1 MIINSNL
8 GVYIHIP
15 FCRRKCNYCDFYLI
29 TNTNLINDYIK
40 YLKEEIKK
48 YSEIYHDSIVDSI
61 FYGGGTPSILSDFQI
76 YDLQNTLY
84 KYFRVSDKSENT
96 IESNP
101 EDFLFAKEKFIN
113 LKENKINR
121 ISFGVQSFN
130 NDTLKFLT
138 RLHTANDAIK
148 VIEEASKVFD
158 NISID
163 MIYEVP
169 GESNLDL
176 VKSIKQA
183 ITLDIQ
189 HISAYS
195 LIFEENTRLYTLY
208 EQNKIT
214 KTISDEK
221 VDQYY
226 LIYDML
232 TDSGFRQYE
241 VSNYSLKNF
250 ESRHNKKYWNYENY
264 IGLGASS
271 HSFFYPERWNNYR
284 NIIKYIDS
292 LKRGN
297 FPFDEKHKL
306 SKQEMLEEIIF
317 LGLRSEGVNLNKFSD
332 IIGQSFIELFS
343 DAIKILI
350 STGFANI
357 TNERF
362 TLNQN
367 GKILAD
373 EIMLKYFSMT
383 DLKE

>member
-48 YSEIYHDSIVDSI
+48 YAEIYRDAVVDSI
-61 FYGGGTPSILSDFQI
+61 FYGGGTPSMLSDFQI

-214 KTISDEK
+214 RTISDEK

-241 VSNYSLKNF
+241 VSNYSLKYF

-271 HSFFYPERWNNYR
+271 HSFFYPERWDNYR

-350 STGFANI
+350 SSGFANI

>member
-1 MIINSNL
+1 M
-8 GVYIHIP
+8 
-15 FCRRKCNYCDFYLI
+15 
-29 TNTNLINDYIK
+29 
-40 YLKEEIKK
+40 
-48 YSEIYHDSIVDSI
+48 
-61 FYGGGTPSILSDFQI
+61 LSDFQI
-76 YDLQNTLY
+76 YDLQNTIY
-84 KYFRVSDKSENT
+84 KYFKVSDKSEDT
-96 IESNP
+96 LESNP
-101 EDFLFAKEKFIN
+101 EDFIFAKERFIN

-148 VIEEASKVFD
+148 VIEEASKVFE

-183 ITLDIQ
+183 ITLDIK

-232 TDSGFRQYE
+232 TDSGFKQYE

-292 LKRGN
+292 LKKGN

-306 SKQEMLEEIIF
+306 PKQEMLEEIIF

-362 TLNQN
+362 ALNQN
-367 GKILAD
+367 GKILTD
-373 EIMLKYFSMT
+373 EIMLKYFSMP